1 MKKFK
6 YDDKEF
12 ELFANYELSDFGQL
26 EKRLCDT
33 NKFPLYKMSN

>member
-12 ELFANYELSDFGQL
+12 EMNYPNDIAPVLIGKKHL
-26 EKRLCDT
+26 MKR
-33 NKFPLYKMSN
+33 